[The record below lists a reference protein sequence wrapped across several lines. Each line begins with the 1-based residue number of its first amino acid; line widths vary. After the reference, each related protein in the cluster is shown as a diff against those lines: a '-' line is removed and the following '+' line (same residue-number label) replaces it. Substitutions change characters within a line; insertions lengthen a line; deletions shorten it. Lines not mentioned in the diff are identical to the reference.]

1 MAVMRRFRL
10 RRAHQ
15 HACSCSCSNSPL
27 HFDVSTC
34 EGRMAAVAAP
44 AQGRDRHIGA
54 PASDLEHD
62 APCICI
68 SAQAGQRLP
77 AHVRRFEAVSPGRS
91 RGRARLWSAATSR
104 GRPFRWHRI
113 RMSAMCCMGPCLD
126 ASLVGSVPC
135 RFLPSAR
142 AYSHV
147 DTSSGPSREAF
158 ADREHT
164 GEMTVPADRH
174 RAADRPSWPGRGSKI
189 AEIGSS
195 RSRHRWRYRRGATLE
210 AVCRG
215 LSRLIIRSANGSIG
229 AAMEVPCA
237 EGAPAGGKW
246 AGSKSH

>member
-1 MAVMRRFRL
+1 VAVMRRFRL

-34 EGRMAAVAAP
+34 EGRTAAVAAP

-77 AHVRRFEAVSPGRS
+77 AGRAALSRS
-91 RGRARLWSAATSR
+91 REPRRSRERARLVVRRQPVA
-104 GRPFRWHRI
+104 RPTVSVAPHL
-113 RMSAMCCMGPCLD
+113 RMSAMCRMPCLG
-126 ASLVGSVPC
+126 ASACWKRLC
-135 RFLPSAR
+135 RFCQVRAR
-142 AYSHV
+142 IFARRHV
-147 DTSSGPSREAF
+147 IWANGREAF

-164 GEMTVPADRH
+164 GGIDSSRRWASCE
-174 RAADRPSWPGRGSKI
+174 ADRPSWPGRVSKV

-195 RSRHRWRYRRGATLE
+195 RSLPS
-210 AVCRG
+210 
-215 LSRLIIRSANGSIG
+215 L
-229 AAMEVPCA
+229 AAQTPCEFPRPCA
-237 EGAPAGGKW
+237 RRLWSVEIRFG
-246 AGSKSH
+246 

>member
-34 EGRMAAVAAP
+34 EGRTAAVAAP

-54 PASDLEHD
+54 PASDLKHD
-62 APCICI
+62 APCNCI

-77 AHVRRFEAVSPGRS
+77 AGRAALSRS
-91 RGRARLWSAATSR
+91 REPRRSRERARLVVRGSPSR

-113 RMSAMCCMGPCLD
+113 FACQPCAVWGLAQAHRLLE
-126 ASLVGSVPC
+126 ASLPFPS
-135 RFLPSAR
+135 RSAR
-142 AYSHV
+142 PYSRV
-147 DTSSGPSREAF
+147 GTSSGPGPSEAF

-164 GEMTVPADRH
+164 GEIDSSRRWASRE
-174 RAADRPSWPGRGSKI
+174 ADRPSWPGRVSKV

-195 RSRHRWRYRRGATLE
+195 RSWPSL
-210 AVCRG
+210 AVQTPCEFSRPCARG
-215 LSRLIIRSANGSIG
+215 LWPVDNTAWLTGR
-229 AAMEVPCA
+229 
-237 EGAPAGGKW
+237 
-246 AGSKSH
+246 